1 MHRRRKTRRWYSTTE
16 TAVSSAWKTAI
27 VVNHANCWVDYSR
40 RYAGTSATFPH
51 DDKCWALFIKWMENN
66 FHLNHSFWFI
76 WLNAGKCGWG
86 QSSALFVVYCQLA
99 RVLFFFKKRVTHT
112 IEEGKGWWASIMIV
126 FPARKKKMFIQKK
139 KKKKLKLLIEKKVEF
154 ESSEEDI
161 LWPVKCKS
169 FNCKLLIILC
179 NSLPSLVLYG
189 NVIIPCGI
197 LECMTKADRKRCLLM
212 IMNIIIV
219 AFMLFDLEVQESWP
233 PPSSTKW

>member
-1 MHRRRKTRRWYSTTE
+1 MRM
-16 TAVSSAWKTAI
+16 
-27 VVNHANCWVDYSR
+27 
-40 RYAGTSATFPH
+40 GTKLSLICSLLSVGA
-51 DDKCWALFIKWMENN
+51 CAL
-66 FHLNHSFWFI
+66 
-76 WLNAGKCGWG
+76 
-86 QSSALFVVYCQLA
+86 
-99 RVLFFFKKRVTHT
+99 FFKKRVTHT

-233 PPSSTKW
+233 PPSSTKS

>member
-1 MHRRRKTRRWYSTTE
+1 MRR
-16 TAVSSAWKTAI
+16 
-27 VVNHANCWVDYSR
+27 
-40 RYAGTSATFPH
+40 
-51 DDKCWALFIKWMENN
+51 
-66 FHLNHSFWFI
+66 
-76 WLNAGKCGWG
+76 G

-99 RVLFFFKKRVTHT
+99 RVLFFKKRITHT
-112 IEEGKGWWASIMIV
+112 IEEGNKGWWASIMIV
-126 FPARKKKMFIQKK
+126 FPARKKNVHSKK
-139 KKKKLKLLIEKKVEF
+139 KKKAETADREKGRV

-169 FNCKLLIILC
+169 LNCKLLIILC

-212 IMNIIIV
+212 IMNVIIV

-233 PPSSTKW
+233 PPSSTK

>member
-1 MHRRRKTRRWYSTTE
+1 MYCVYCVRGSTLTYIMHRRRKTRRWYSTTE

-51 DDKCWALFIKWMENN
+51 DDKCWAFIKWMENN

-99 RVLFFFKKRVTHT
+99 RVLFFLKKRVTHT

-126 FPARKKKMFIQKK
+126 FPARKKKCSFRKK
-139 KKKKLKLLIEKKVEF
+139 KKKAE
-154 ESSEEDI
+154 
-161 LWPVKCKS
+161 
-169 FNCKLLIILC
+169 
-179 NSLPSLVLYG
+179 
-189 NVIIPCGI
+189 
-197 LECMTKADRKRCLLM
+197 TADREKGRVWVFGGGYPLTGQM
-212 IMNIIIV
+212 
-219 AFMLFDLEVQESWP
+219 
-233 PPSSTKW
+233 